1 MRKFATFSV
10 LIVALSACADGS
22 GSEAPADGAGA
33 ALAASPEQM
42 QATLCG
48 HLIDELSPLL
58 DAPIEVDAGIS
69 KQWLDVAVV
78 LEQDAVAYQAVPGA
92 VFATQLRGV
101 ADASY
106 NVAVVT
112 DPSGQSTSQAFDEVS
127 VALKRQVRQLD
138 AALPEDTC
146 TDHDRGAQALLRNA
160 LVAAITLYTDHNT
173 YDQLTP
179 NDLGMVEPSFPFV
192 GDEPATVDAISV
204 NLLAG
209 DEVVLSLLSESGE
222 AFCVG
227 RRGSAMTVFGTTDAV
242 GAASIADCSERK
254 SWPE

>member
-1 MRKFATFSV
+1 MRKSATLSV
-10 LIVALSACADGS
+10 LILALSACADGS
-22 GSEAPADGAGA
+22 VSRSTPNGA
-33 ALAASPEQM
+33 AAAPAASPEQM

-48 HLIDELSPLL
+48 HLIEELSPLL
-58 DAPIEVDAGIS
+58 DAPIEVDTGIS
-69 KQWLDVAVV
+69 KQWLGVAVV
-78 LEQDAVAYQAVPGA
+78 LERDAAAYQAVPDA
-92 VFATQLRGV
+92 VFATELRGV

-106 NVAVVT
+106 DIAIVT
-112 DPSGQSTSQAFDEVS
+112 DPTGRSTSQAFDEAS
-127 VALKRQVRQLD
+127 IALKRQVRQLD

-160 LVAAITLYTDHNT
+160 LVAAITLHTDHNT

-192 GDEPATVDAISV
+192 GDEPATADAVSV

-209 DEVVLSLLSESGE
+209 DEVVLSLLSESGQ
-222 AFCVG
+222 AFCIG
-227 RRGSAMTVFGTTDAV
+227 RNGSDTTYGMIDAV
-242 GAASIADCSERK
+242 GATSASDCGVSP